1 MTAEQPPQ
9 AKPDQPQSRL
19 GQLLLTSK
27 PAQVGEITVLFLV
40 PIAMIMAAQLLSSG
54 SPGAQQLAVPVAIL
68 IMIALVWLGLRLRGQ
83 TWEHFGLTFRWGTR
97 KSVVRTVLQSLVVLA
112 GTLALFVAGAVVMQ
126 SIITQPEEADMS
138 GYNSLQGNLPALVI
152 VLLGSYI
159 TASFGEE
166 FIYRGFLMN
175 RIAELGSGSRAAWAW
190 AVVLSSLAFGA
201 AHYTWGFAGMVQTAF
216 MGLALGASY
225 LVVGRNLWVTIL
237 AHGYM
242 DTMLMLQMYFGAG
255 PSVTD

>member
-1 MTAEQPPQ
+1 MMAEQTPQ
-9 AKPDQPQSRL
+9 AEPEQPRSQLRH
-19 GQLLLTSK
+19 LLLTSK
-27 PAQVGEITVLFLV
+27 AAQVGEIAALFLV
-40 PIAMIMAAQLLSSG
+40 PITIMMAVQALAGG

-68 IMIALVWLGLRLRGQ
+68 LMIAFVWLSLRLRGQ
-83 TWEHFGLTFRWGTR
+83 TWAHFGLTFRWGSR
-97 KSVVRTVLQSLVVLA
+97 KSVVRTFLQSLAVVA
-112 GTLALFVAGAVVMQ
+112 VTIAAFVAAAIVMQ
-126 SIITQPEEADMS
+126 NLITQPEEADMS
-138 GYNSLQGNLPALVI
+138 EYTSLQGNLPALAVM
-152 VLLGSYI
+152 LLGSYI

-166 FIYRGFLMN
+166 VIYRAFLMN

-242 DTMLMLQMYFGAG
+242 DTMLMLQMYFGA
-255 PSVTD
+255 SKVVTE